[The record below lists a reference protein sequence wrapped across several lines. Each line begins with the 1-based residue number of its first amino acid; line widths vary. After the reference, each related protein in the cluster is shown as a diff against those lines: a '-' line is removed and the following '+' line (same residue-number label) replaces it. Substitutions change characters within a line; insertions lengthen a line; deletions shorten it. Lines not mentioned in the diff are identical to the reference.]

1 MLQSSPARNRRVLI
15 QSLVALS
22 FLTICGVLRIFVY
35 EIALI
40 TSESMEPTFGK
51 GDYLLVNHA
60 PKNEWSRG
68 EIVFFKNP
76 DSWSDDGQDI
86 LLVKRIIGL
95 PGETIK
101 YSLGQVSINGKRLS
115 EPYLKETES
124 PDDARPVRLGP
135 NQYYVL
141 GDNRDNSD
149 DSRINGP
156 IEAKDVRSS
165 AVGLVFP
172 FAAFK
177 WFSLP
182 RY

>member
-1 MLQSSPARNRRVLI
+1 MLQSSPARSRRVVI
-15 QSLVALS
+15 QSLIALA
-22 FLTICGVLRIFVY
+22 FLAVCALLRIFVF

-40 TSESMEPTFGK
+40 TSESMQPTFRK
-51 GDYLLVNHA
+51 GDYLLVNHT
-60 PKNEWSRG
+60 PKSEWKRG

-76 DSWSDDGQDI
+76 ASWSDDGQDL

-95 PGETIK
+95 PGETVK
-101 YSLGQVSINGKRLS
+101 YSLGQVSINGERLS
-115 EPYLKETES
+115 EPYLKEVEL
-124 PDDARPVRLGP
+124 PDDARPIQLGP

-156 IEAKDVRSS
+156 IEAKDIRSS

-172 FAAFK
+172 FATFK

-182 RY
+182 DY